1 MTKIDT
7 TSPKTAPWVYLS
19 ISMYVAGLIGL
30 NFSETRSFFQF
41 LTPFHLLSSLGILF
55 YFHKD
60 WRSPV
65 PILFFLVYLG
75 GYLVEVAGVH
85 TGLIFGEYQY
95 ETTLGWKVFDVPLM
109 IGVNWL
115 MLVYCYVDI
124 LSRWG
129 NKWAVSHPTFLL
141 IIRTTIGAILLT
153 TLDYIVEPIA
163 IEQNMWSWANGVP
176 PLQNYLGWLVTSWLL
191 VFLLMRQSYQKQ
203 NPMAPWIL
211 GLQWAFFLV
220 QWFV

>member
-1 MTKIDT
+1 MIKMDT
-7 TSPKTAPWVYLS
+7 ISPKTTPWVSLS
-19 ISMYVAGLIGL
+19 VSMYVAGLIGL
-30 NFSETRSFFQF
+30 NFPETRSFFQF

-60 WRSPV
+60 WHSPV
-65 PILFFLVYLG
+65 PFLFFLVYLG

-115 MLVYCYVDI
+115 MLVYCHVDI

-129 NKWAVSHPTFLL
+129 NKWVVPHPTFLL
-141 IIRTTIGAILLT
+141 VIRTTIGAILLT